1 MRLRISSRQPPT
13 SGTPARRSHRHRH
26 STCTQVHLRKRYQ
39 GKVAGYAAR
48 QLIVRCGKIYPASDR
63 TSSNRSKGQS
73 HRQAHSRHWSHIY
86 FLRHADLRSGPVAK
100 QVIHRSGDGTRQQV
114 AGQVKMA
121 AARTCEYNTFTAQAP
136 RLPTSDEARIMVAHV
151 REVLH

>member
-86 FLRHADLRSGPVAK
+86 FLGMPTYGVVPLLNRLFIAVGMAPVNRLLVKSRWLPQEHVSTTRS
-100 QVIHRSGDGTRQQV
+100 
-114 AGQVKMA
+114 
-121 AARTCEYNTFTAQAP
+121 
-136 RLPTSDEARIMVAHV
+136 RLKHLDFPPPTKHGSW
-151 REVLH
+151 